1 VSGGSPKAIASLY
14 GEDPAFEER
23 LQRFVVDLGGRIDAC
38 QDAELEGDFA
48 RLRSLALAFADESQ
62 ELGYPLLAEA
72 ARSVA
77 SACVSAHGD
86 LVRKS
91 LVDLTDIS
99 QQVRRGHRGAA

>member
-1 VSGGSPKAIASLY
+1 VSGGSPKAIASLL

-23 LQRFVVDLGGRIDAC
+23 LQRFVVDLGSRVDTC
-38 QDAELEGDFA
+38 QDAEIEGDFA
-48 RLRSLALAFADESQ
+48 RLRTLALAFAAESQ

-77 SACVSAHGD
+77 SACESAQGD

-99 QQVRRGHRGAA
+99 QQVRRGHRGSA